1 MNLFIITGT
10 SAQGTL
16 VRDALCKR
24 HGYQETIPNP
34 DYNSNDPESEP
45 NMANPETKSYFAKQ
59 KIVEYLTNEVKAY
72 RADIFETGRTQ
83 AVEDAEAEIDGISV
97 D

>member
-1 MNLFIITGT
+1 MDLFTIKGT
-10 SAQGTL
+10 AEHGLL
-16 VRDALCKR
+16 VRDALCAR
-24 HGYQETIPNP
+24 HGYQETIENP

-45 NMANPETKSYFAKQ
+45 TMVNPETKSAFAKK
-59 KIVEYLTNEVKAY
+59 KIVEYLTNEAKAY
-72 RADIFETGRTQ
+72 RADIFETGRAQ